1 MIELK
6 GAVQYSHHG
15 TTNFWRII
23 QRNVKVIKKKSVEHL
38 SKLNC
43 SFIRNL
49 VLRRCLII
57 SEKFDRKSY
66 INYLPNEEIEKEIK
80 QIKEL

>member
-6 GAVQYSHHG
+6 GQSNTLF
-15 TTNFWRII
+15 TTIWRII

-66 INYLPNEEIEKEIK
+66 LIISPMKK
-80 QIKEL
+80 SK